1 MAELVEIT
9 RCKDCKYHNLE
20 QEPEHGK
27 TIHFCSVLNAEVF
40 KDFYCYHG
48 TPKER
53 GEGVMTKYEIAKK
66 TLELLDTDSE
76 YIVENIQNL
85 AYAVAHDKDVDDV
98 KYKYV

>member
-9 RCKDCKYHNLE
+9 RCKDCKYHHRE

-53 GEGVMTKYEIAKK
+53 GG
-66 TLELLDTDSE
+66 DG
-76 YIVENIQNL
+76 
-85 AYAVAHDKDVDDV
+85 
-98 KYKYV
+98 